1 MKLSGKVAL
10 VTGSAQGIGKGIALR
25 LAREGADIVIHALP
39 EDPLADETLDEVQSL
54 GRRGCIVYGDLAAV
68 DDDYSAVEEG
78 VKHLG
83 QLDILVN
90 NAGIQVHAPSW
101 DTTEE
106 AYEGVMAVN
115 LKGVFFT
122 IQAFVKYLRRR
133 KRRGSIINISSVHEE
148 LPFPNFASYSMSK
161 GGMKMMMRTLSVEL
175 APFGIT
181 INNIAPGAIET
192 KKNAKLLNDP
202 VLLNQL
208 LAEIPLRRMG
218 TPEDVGGIAAFLASP
233 DASYVTGTTIYV
245 DGGLLWNYSE
255 Q

>member
-25 LAREGADIVIHALP
+25 LAREGADIIIHALP
-39 EDPLADETLDEVQSL
+39 SDPLAEETLRGVQSL
-54 GRRGCIVYGDLAAV
+54 GRRGCIVYGDLATV
-68 DDDYSAVEEG
+68 DDDYSAIEEG
-78 VKHLG
+78 VHHLG

-90 NAGIQVHAPSW
+90 NAGIQMHAPSW
-101 DTTEE
+101 ETTEE
-106 AYEGVMAVN
+106 AYEKVMAVN
-115 LKGVFFT
+115 LKGAFFT
-122 IQAFVKYLRRR
+122 IQAFVKYLRRSHR
-133 KRRGSIINISSVHEE
+133 PGSIINISSVHEE

-161 GGMKMMMRTLSVEL
+161 GGMQMMMRTLSVEL

-192 KKNAKLLNDP
+192 KKNIKLLNDP
-202 VLLNQL
+202 VLLSQL

-218 TPEDVGGIAAFLASP
+218 TPDDVGGIAAFLASA